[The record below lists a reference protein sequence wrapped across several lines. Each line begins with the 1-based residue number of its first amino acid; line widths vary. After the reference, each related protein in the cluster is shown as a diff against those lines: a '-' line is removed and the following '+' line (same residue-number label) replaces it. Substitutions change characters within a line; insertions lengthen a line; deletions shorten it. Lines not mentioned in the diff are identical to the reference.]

1 MKWTHLSCLETWKC
15 LLSLY
20 GRSSKSVT
28 TSTGDTFTTTFIAK
42 VYESSKTTK
51 SVILFEEQTAPPR
64 YYIPLD
70 PSSYKL
76 TRFKTPQTTPR
87 PIRQAQPRKYLVD
100 DDKHVSSVPRN
111 KPDKATGAKKQTKY
125 RSQTFQK
132 SRANIGMT
140 TPTLHSNTTLTYHLE
155 NDVLDND
162 DLDPHMHSLC
172 DELSF
177 PPAVTDPYDSRD
189 VLSPMLDFGG
199 ISAVEVSS
207 DRLSDVPDA
216 SLMLQMDRPLS
227 REQRMAMYNSLD
239 TILGPACGIQ
249 ESVGTYRK
257 YMQEQSRLYYDR
269 LNRNSERAL
278 GTPGVPVSSKPDKS
292 TTGSEDYGA
301 DFRRWLLCGRIPM
314 ASRVFPIAASKSTS
328 QIGIGTADS
337 FSMWESHI
345 ATQDPIVCYS
355 PGYDKTADTILDD
368 FLPEF
373 TPIDTL
379 CHLLD
384 SDDPVVRSTVPCTSP
399 ECDIAP
405 SRYEPK
411 VTFDLSTPGVGA
423 SDEGADGG
431 NPAILS
437 PVRVLDRSRKP
448 SHRRYRNDRMRSSA
462 VVVEPI
468 GSEIARIEEPFVQ
481 LVHGSTSK
489 TAALR
494 NLRKR
499 SSSSVSARLRTTSA
513 GGGM

>member
-1 MKWTHLSCLETWKC
+1 M
-15 LLSLY
+15 
-20 GRSSKSVT
+20 
-28 TSTGDTFTTTFIAK
+28 
-42 VYESSKTTK
+42 
-51 SVILFEEQTAPPR
+51 
-64 YYIPLD
+64 
-70 PSSYKL
+70 
-76 TRFKTPQTTPR
+76 KTPQTTPR

-100 DDKHVSSVPRN
+100 DDKHVSSIPRN
-111 KPDKATGAKKQTKY
+111 KPDKATGVKKQTKY
-125 RSQTFQK
+125 RSQTTQE
-132 SRANIGMT
+132 SRGHIGMAIPAIHSIT
-140 TPTLHSNTTLTYHLE
+140 TAQFQTYHPE
-155 NDVLDND
+155 NDVPDND

-189 VLSPMLDFGG
+189 VLSPVLDFGG
-199 ISAVEVSS
+199 TPISAVEVSS
-207 DRLSDVPDA
+207 DCLSEIPDA

-227 REQRMAMYNSLD
+227 KEQRMAMYNSLD
-239 TILGPACGIQ
+239 AILGPACGIQ

-257 YMQEQSRLYYDR
+257 YMEEQSRLYYDR
-269 LNRNSERAL
+269 LNRKSARAL

-292 TTGSEDYGA
+292 ATGSEDYGA
-301 DFRRWLLCGRIPM
+301 DFRQWLLCGRIPI
-314 ASRVFPIAASKSTS
+314 ASRVFPIAALYASKGTS

-337 FSMWESHI
+337 SSMWESRI

-355 PGYDKTADTILDD
+355 PGFDKTADTILDD
-368 FLPEF
+368 FLPEI

-379 CHLLD
+379 SHLLD

-399 ECDIAP
+399 ECDISA
-405 SRYEPK
+405 SRYELK

-423 SDEGADGG
+423 SDEGADGD

-481 LVHGSTSK
+481 LSSMVHGSTSK

-494 NLRKR
+494 SSRKR
-499 SSSSVSARLRTTSA
+499 SSSSVSSRLRTTSA